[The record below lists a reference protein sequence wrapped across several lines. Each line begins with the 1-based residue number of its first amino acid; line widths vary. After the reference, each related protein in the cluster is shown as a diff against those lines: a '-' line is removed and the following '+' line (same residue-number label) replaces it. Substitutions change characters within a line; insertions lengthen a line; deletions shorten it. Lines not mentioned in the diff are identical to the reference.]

1 MVTLEEIVT
10 KKNIKKNKLTEND
23 LTRSYSLI
31 KDDLIK
37 LKKDLGEAYRLARQR
52 AKKQVENKLSQTR

>member
-1 MVTLEEIVT
+1 M
-10 KKNIKKNKLTEND
+10 KLAEND

-37 LKKDLGEAYRLARQR
+37 LKKDLGEAYRLARQQ
-52 AKKQVENKLSQTR
+52 AKKQVENKLNQTR

>member
-37 LKKDLGEAYRLARQR
+37 LKKDLGEACRLARQQ

>member
-37 LKKDLGEAYRLARQR
+37 LKKDLGEAYRLARQQ